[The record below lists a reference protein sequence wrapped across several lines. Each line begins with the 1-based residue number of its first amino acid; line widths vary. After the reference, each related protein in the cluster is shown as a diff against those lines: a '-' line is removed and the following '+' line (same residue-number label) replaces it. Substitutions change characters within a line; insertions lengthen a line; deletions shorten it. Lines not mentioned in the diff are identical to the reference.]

1 MGQKNKK
8 SKKHIEINWSAYL
21 LNGLMDLIIGLIIL
35 LIDKIT

>member
-8 SKKHIEINWSAYL
+8 SKKRIEINWLAYL